1 MQQLALFERK
11 KMKSPSIKNYLNQI
25 SFKLTTREEFI
36 ISPWRGVGFS
46 TSKNKIEYI
55 LYRRILQMGHVW
67 YKLTEERASLHLSFS
82 YETTHILF
90 YNLRYTYTTF
100 RNCWCACKMLPS
112 NHRLACM
119 CEACLPDKGIW
130 MLQILESNILT
141 KVIQLAFS
149 YMDTVFASYI
159 LI

>member
-1 MQQLALFERK
+1 MQQWALFERK

-82 YETTHILF
+82 YETT
-90 YNLRYTYTTF
+90 
-100 RNCWCACKMLPS
+100 S
-112 NHRLACM
+112 
-119 CEACLPDKGIW
+119 
-130 MLQILESNILT
+130 
-141 KVIQLAFS
+141 V
-149 YMDTVFASYI
+149 TVFIFYFTI
-159 LI
+159 LDIQHLETVGAHVRCFHPITSWHACVRLVYLIKESECFKF